1 MPWSILGSIVGGLLP
16 QAAISA
22 LQDWA
27 SKKSQGRRLAESSG
41 IYDSLVGKKLNELRV
56 HNSDRDDSEFLPR
69 DAQKKLIQNI
79 KDRTPTLIVGP
90 SMSGKTRLVVETV
103 RKNYPSTPVWFP
115 KGDDDIQRLVD
126 AAQGPRRGSIIILD
140 DVDRFLSNQTLSLG
154 QLNAWIREPCIVIAT
169 MMRSSYIPWRDGA
182 KDKLPGWDVVNRFT
196 LLQMNASLTEDEKV
210 ALLSSSYANLAA
222 AVEKVG
228 LTPLLGG
235 APKVRQR
242 LEEGREQHLWGYAL
256 VRAAAD
262 WRRVGLGPATKTQ
275 IQEVALVFKD
285 TIAWDDP
292 DWEEAWAW
300 ASQELNDTVSLIRQT
315 GSREWEVL
323 DLVADEA
330 DWPLSQQTLEAM
342 AGTEHSPRQA
352 FAIFLTMYT
361 GRTLDNENPIAK
373 QILQETDE
381 FLYKITTESTPNSNL
396 FDLYAFFLTDVRHD
410 YDRAQNM
417 YERAIEA
424 DSTNANSLSNYA
436 IFLTDVR
443 HDYDRSESMFER
455 AITADPNHAN
465 SLGNYALFLRTIRHD
480 YDRAQNMYE
489 RAIEADPNHTDSLG
503 NYANLMW
510 TIRHDYDRAQNMYE
524 RAIEADPTNANS
536 LSNYANLLR
545 TIRHD
550 YDRAQNMYERA
561 IEADPN
567 HANSLSNYA
576 SFLTDVRHDYDR
588 AQNMYERAIEADPT
602 NANSLS
608 NYANLFGA
616 IRHDYDRAQNMYER
630 AIEAD
635 PNHTDSLGNYASF
648 MWTIRH
654 DYNQAETMFE
664 RAITIDPNHT
674 NNLGNYASFMWTIR
688 HDYNQAETMFER
700 AITADPTNA
709 HILGTYAFFIETIR
723 GDHDRAESMFERAIT
738 ADPTNANILG
748 TYALFLKTVRGDSNR
763 AQAMYERAIEADP
776 NHANTLGNYSQFLFA
791 TGQDKTAIVLV
802 TRALSLADTD
812 EKPLVAECRFYL
824 FAHSPEHRRES
835 GENLRNLLAAGVTT
849 GSWSFE
855 PNLERLRREKD
866 PRYDLV
872 RDVADALSSGDT
884 RTLEAR
890 GEWYTL

>member
-1 MPWSILGSIVGGLLP
+1 MPVRRADPAGWAGARSPTSEGRREGREGTVDSLEIDQREGFGVWQRSRRAIRSTDPGRSAWWIVLRIIGSVLGIIAPFIVKLGMPWSILGSIVGGLLP

-27 SKKSQGRRLAESSG
+27 SKKSQDRRLAESSG

-56 HNSDRDDSEFLPR
+56 HNSDRDISEFLPR
-69 DAQKKLIQNI
+69 DIQEELTQNI
-79 KDRTPTLIVGP
+79 ERCTPVLIVGP

-103 RKNYPSTPVWFP
+103 RKRYPSTPVWFP

-169 MMRSSYIPWRDGA
+169 MMRSSYIPWRDGT

-228 LTPLLGG
+228 LAPLLGG

-330 DWPLSQQTLEAM
+330 DWPLSQQALEAM

-352 FAIFLTMYT
+352 LAISLAMYMR
-361 GRTLDNENPIAK
+361 GIFDGNKPVVK
-373 QILQETDE
+373 QILQEADE
-381 FLYKITTESTPNSNL
+381 FLQKLTTKSTPDSNL
-396 FDLYAFFLTDVRHD
+396 LGLYAFFLVDMLHD
-410 YDRAQNM
+410 NDRA
-417 YERAIEA
+417 EA
-424 DSTNANSLSNYA
+424 
-436 IFLTDVR
+436 
-443 HDYDRSESMFER
+443 MFER
-455 AITADPNHAN
+455 AIDADPN
-465 SLGNYALFLRTIRHD
+465 
-480 YDRAQNMYE
+480 
-489 RAIEADPNHTDSLG
+489 
-503 NYANLMW
+503 
-510 TIRHDYDRAQNMYE
+510 
-524 RAIEADPTNANS
+524 NA
-536 LSNYANLLR
+536 
-545 TIRHD
+545 
-550 YDRAQNMYERA
+550 
-561 IEADPN
+561 
-567 HANSLSNYA
+567 
-576 SFLTDVRHDYDR
+576 
-588 AQNMYERAIEADPT
+588 
-602 NANSLS
+602 
-608 NYANLFGA
+608 
-616 IRHDYDRAQNMYER
+616 
-630 AIEAD
+630 
-635 PNHTDSLGNYASF
+635 
-648 MWTIRH
+648 
-654 DYNQAETMFE
+654 
-664 RAITIDPNHT
+664 
-674 NNLGNYASFMWTIR
+674 NNLGNYAIFLKNVR
-688 HDYNQAETMFER
+688 REY
-700 AITADPTNA
+700 
-709 HILGTYAFFIETIR
+709 
-723 GDHDRAESMFERAIT
+723 DRAQE
-738 ADPTNANILG
+738 
-748 TYALFLKTVRGDSNR
+748 
-763 AQAMYERAIEADP
+763 MYERAIDADP
-776 NHANTLGNYSQFLFA
+776 TDAVSLGNYSQILFA
-791 TGQDKTAIVLV
+791 TDQNEAAIVLA
-802 TRALSLADTD
+802 TRALSLASPD

-835 GENLRNLLAAGVTT
+835 GEELRGLLAAGVTT

-855 PNLERLRREKD
+855 PDLERLRREKD

-872 RDVADALSSGDT
+872 RDVADALRSGDA

-890 GEWYTL
+890 GEWYAL

>member
-1 MPWSILGSIVGGLLP
+1 MPVRRAEPVGRAGARSPTSEGGREGREGTVDSLEIDQREGFGVWQRSRRAIRSTDPSRSAWWIALRIIGALLGIIAPFIVKLGMPWSILGSIVGGLLP

-27 SKKSQGRRLAESSG
+27 SKKSQDRRLAESSG

-242 LEEGREQHLWGYAL
+242 LEEGWEQHLWGYAL

-503 NYANLMW
+503 NYA
-510 TIRHDYDRAQNMYE
+510 
-524 RAIEADPTNANS
+524 
-536 LSNYANLLR
+536 
-545 TIRHD
+545 
-550 YDRAQNMYERA
+550 
-561 IEADPN
+561 
-567 HANSLSNYA
+567 
-576 SFLTDVRHDYDR
+576 
-588 AQNMYERAIEADPT
+588 
-602 NANSLS
+602 
-608 NYANLFGA
+608 
-616 IRHDYDRAQNMYER
+616 
-630 AIEAD
+630 
-635 PNHTDSLGNYASF
+635 
-648 MWTIRH
+648 
-654 DYNQAETMFE
+654 
-664 RAITIDPNHT
+664 
-674 NNLGNYASFMWTIR
+674 SFMWTIR

-802 TRALSLADTD
+802 TRALSLAGTD

>member
-1 MPWSILGSIVGGLLP
+1 MPVRRADPAGWAGARSPTSEGGREGCEGTVDSLEIDQREGFGVWQRSRRAIRSTDPGRSAWWIVLRIIGSVLGIIAPFIVKLGMPWSILGSIVGGLLP

-27 SKKSQGRRLAESSG
+27 SKKSQDRRLAESSG

-56 HNSDRDDSEFLPR
+56 HNSDRDISEFLPR
-69 DAQKKLIQNI
+69 DIQEELTQNI
-79 KDRTPTLIVGP
+79 ERCTPVLIVGP

-103 RKNYPSTPVWFP
+103 RKRYPSTPVWFP

-169 MMRSSYIPWRDGA
+169 MMRSSYIPWRDGT

-228 LTPLLGG
+228 LAPLLGG

-361 GRTLDNENPIAK
+361 GRTLDNENSIAK

-381 FLYKITTESTPNSNL
+381 FLYKITTKLTPNSNL

-410 YDRAQNM
+410 YDRA
-417 YERAIEA
+417 
-424 DSTNANSLSNYA
+424 
-436 IFLTDVR
+436 
-443 HDYDRSESMFER
+443 ESMFER

-465 SLGNYALFLRTIRHD
+465 SLGNYA
-480 YDRAQNMYE
+480 
-489 RAIEADPNHTDSLG
+489 
-503 NYANLMW
+503 
-510 TIRHDYDRAQNMYE
+510 
-524 RAIEADPTNANS
+524 
-536 LSNYANLLR
+536 NLL
-545 TIRHD
+545 
-550 YDRAQNMYERA
+550 A
-561 IEADPN
+561 
-567 HANSLSNYA
+567 
-576 SFLTDVRHDYDR
+576 DVRHDYDR
-588 AQNMYERAIEADPT
+588 AQNMYERAIT
-602 NANSLS
+602 
-608 NYANLFGA
+608 
-616 IRHDYDRAQNMYER
+616 
-630 AIEAD
+630 AD
-635 PNHTDSLGNYASF
+635 PNHANSLGNYANF
-648 MWTIRH
+648 MWAIRH
-654 DYNQAETMFE
+654 DYNQAEAMFE
-664 RAITIDPNHT
+664 RAID
-674 NNLGNYASFMWTIR
+674 
-688 HDYNQAETMFER
+688 
-700 AITADPTNA
+700 ADPANA
-709 HILGTYAFFIETIR
+709 HILG
-723 GDHDRAESMFERAIT
+723 
-738 ADPTNANILG
+738 N
-748 TYALFLKTVRGDSNR
+748 YALFLKTIRGDSNR
-763 AQAMYERAIEADP
+763 AQTMYERAIDADP
-776 NHANTLGNYSQFLFA
+776 TNTHILGNYSQLLFA
-791 TGQDKTAIVLV
+791 IGRDETAIVLA
-802 TRALSLADTD
+802 TRALSLANPD
-812 EKPLVAECRFYL
+812 EKPLVTECRFYL

-835 GENLRNLLAAGVTT
+835 GENLRDLLAAGVTT

-884 RTLEAR
+884 QTLESR
-890 GEWYTL
+890 GEWYAL